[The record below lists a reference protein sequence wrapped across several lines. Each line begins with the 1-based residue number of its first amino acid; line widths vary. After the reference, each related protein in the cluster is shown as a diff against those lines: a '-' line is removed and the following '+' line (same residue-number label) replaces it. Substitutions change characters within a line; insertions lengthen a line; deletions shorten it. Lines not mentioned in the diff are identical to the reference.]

1 MFYRRRIE
9 MEKRKVFSGGEFLI
23 TDVHPRDIFIPEE
36 MTKEHQMIYQA
47 ALDFVKKEIQPNM
60 DHIEE
65 KDPIFARSLF
75 QMAGDL
81 GLNSTD
87 IPEEYGG
94 EGMDKISTCLVTEA
108 LASSTGASFAVAH
121 GAHTGIGTLPI
132 VYFGTELQK
141 KKYLSKLASGEHIA
155 AYCLT
160 EPNAGSDALNSQT
173 TAVLSDD
180 GQYYLLNGEKIYIT
194 NGAWADL
201 FIVYAK
207 VNGEQFTG
215 FIVERGFPGLSN
227 GAEEKKLGIKGSSTT
242 PIVFKNCRVPLENVL
257 FEVGQGHQIAFNV
270 LNIGRYKLGASVVGG
285 CKVGISEASKYATVR
300 EQFGKKICSFGM
312 IKNKLATMTIR
323 TYMAESI
330 VYRMAA
336 SLEDIMSRLSP
347 DERKEPAVNARTI
360 AEYAIECSIAKVY
373 GSEALDYCADEMLQI
388 HGGNGYTAEYQA
400 ERMYRDARINRI
412 FEGTN
417 EINRLLISTT
427 LFRRAMQGKLPFL
440 GAVAAVTKGLK
451 EGDFSPLSETSPL
464 ASQLHAVNMC
474 KKIFLLAAGVAANK
488 LMMKLPEEQEVMELL
503 SDMIMEIYAMESG
516 LLRAIKILE
525 KKGEKQAEYHVA
537 AVTVYMNETIPKL
550 IYWAKQVLAFA
561 EKGDSLN
568 GLLNSIDKM
577 AGYKPVDTIL
587 PKRLIADKV
596 IKTKRYI
603 F

>member
-1 MFYRRRIE
+1 MD
-9 MEKRKVFSGGEFLI
+9 KRKVFSGGEFLI
-23 TDVHPRDIFIPEE
+23 EDVLPGDIFSPEE
-36 MTKEHQMIYQA
+36 MTKEHQMIFQA
-47 ALDFVKKEIQPNM
+47 AADFVKKEIQPNM
-60 DHIEE
+60 DQIEE
-65 KDPIFARSLF
+65 KDASFARNLF
-75 QMAGDL
+75 RMAGEL
-81 GLNSTD
+81 GLNGTD

-108 LASSTGASFAVAH
+108 MASSTGASFAVAH

-132 VYFGTELQK
+132 VYFGTESQK
-141 KKYLSKLASGEHIA
+141 KKYLSKLASGEYIA

-160 EPNAGSDALNSQT
+160 EPNAGSDALNSLT
-173 TAVLSDD
+173 TATLSDD
-180 GQYYLLNGEKIYIT
+180 GRYYLINGEKIYIT

-207 VNGEQFTG
+207 VNGEKFTG
-215 FIVERGFPGLSN
+215 FIVERGFSGLSN

-242 PIVFKNCRVPLENVL
+242 PIVFKDCRVPVENVL

-285 CKVGISEASKYATVR
+285 CKVAISEASKYANIR
-300 EQFGKKICSFGM
+300 EQFGKKICMFGM
-312 IKNKLATMTIR
+312 IKNKLAEMAIR
-323 TYMAESI
+323 AYMAESM

-347 DERKEPAVNARTI
+347 DERKQPDLNARSI

-373 GSEALDYCADEMLQI
+373 GSEALDYCVDEMLQI

-417 EINRLLISTT
+417 EINRLLISGT
-427 LFRRAMQGKLPFL
+427 LFRRAMQGKLPVL
-440 GAVAAVTKGLK
+440 DAVAAVRKGIK
-451 EGDFSPLSETSPL
+451 EGTFAPPSDPSLLSFQTHMVRMS
-464 ASQLHAVNMC
+464 
-474 KKIFLLAAGVAANK
+474 KKIFLLAAGVAANS

-503 SDMIMEIYAMESG
+503 ADMIMEIYAMESG
-516 LLRAIKILE
+516 LLRALKIIE
-525 KKGEKQAEYHVA
+525 RKGEKLAEYHVA
-537 AVTVYMNETIPKL
+537 AVTVYVNETIPRL
-550 IYWAKQVLAFA
+550 IFRAEQVLAFV
-561 EKGDSLN
+561 EKGEALN
-568 GLLNSIDKM
+568 TLLAAIDKL
-577 AGYKPVDTIL
+577 AGFKPVDTIL

-596 IKTKRYI
+596 IKTKRYP